1 MPPIPITLDQHNRST
16 LVVLLGPTGVGKTEL
31 SLSVAEL
38 LGSPI
43 INADSRQIYTDM
55 PICTAAPTAEQ
66 LARVKHYFVGQIP
79 LIEPYSA
86 ARYEADVLSLLHHLF
101 TTRSTALLSG
111 GSMLYID
118 AVCQGIDDI
127 PTIDPDTRQ
136 MLALRYQTEGLDPLR
151 AELRLLDPAYYAI
164 VDLKNPKRILH
175 ALEICYQTGHTYTSY
190 RTRTTVPRTFRTLK
204 IGLQRPREE
213 LYERINDRVDQM
225 MEQGL
230 LDEARRLM
238 PHRSLNALNTV
249 GYKELFQYFDG
260 LCTLPQALDLIRS
273 HTRLYARK
281 QMTWFR
287 KQTDIR
293 WFHPDQKDEILN
305 FITELT

>member
-1 MPPIPITLDQHNRST
+1 MPTPTDQHNRPT

-31 SLSVAEL
+31 SLTLAER
-38 LGSPI
+38 LGSPV
-43 INADSRQIYTDM
+43 INADSRQIYAGI

-66 LARVKHYFVGQIP
+66 QARVKHYFVGQLP
-79 LIEPYSA
+79 LTESYSA
-86 ARYEADVLSLLHHLF
+86 ARYEADVLALLHHLF

-127 PTIDPDTRQ
+127 PSIDTDTRQ
-136 MLALRYQTEGLDPLR
+136 MLAQRYQTEGLDNLR
-151 AELRLLDPAYYAI
+151 DELRLLDPNYYAI
-164 VDLKNPKRILH
+164 VDLHNPKRIIH
-175 ALEICYQTGHTYTSY
+175 ALEICYQTGRTYTSF
-190 RTRTTVPRTFRTLK
+190 RTRTTVPRTFCTLK

-213 LYERINDRVDQM
+213 LYHRINDRVDQM
-225 MEQGL
+225 MQQGL
-230 LDEARRLM
+230 LDEARSLF
-238 PHRSLNALNTV
+238 PHRTLNALNTV
-249 GYKELFQYFDG
+249 GFKELFQYFDG

-287 KQTDIR
+287 RQPDIH
-293 WFHPDQKDEILN
+293 WFHPDQKDEIMK
-305 FITELT
+305 IIAELT